1 MKNEKSLLLF
11 ILIHVFIF
19 PNAISIISSILICSI
34 TCSKNRARSY
44 LIFAFILSYALTL
57 LHSCD
62 LTHLWSTKPLNGM
75 SFHSMCEGDSRS
87 HIGHVFV
94 FVVQE

>member
-19 PNAISIISSILICSI
+19 PNAISIISSILVCSI

-44 LIFAFILSYALTL
+44 LIFAFILSYALTFL
-57 LHSCD
+57 RSYAPLVD
-62 LTHLWSTKPLNGM
+62 EAIEWNVIPFNVRRRLTLSHRSRVCIYCTGM
-75 SFHSMCEGDSRS
+75 
-87 HIGHVFV
+87 I
-94 FVVQE
+94 